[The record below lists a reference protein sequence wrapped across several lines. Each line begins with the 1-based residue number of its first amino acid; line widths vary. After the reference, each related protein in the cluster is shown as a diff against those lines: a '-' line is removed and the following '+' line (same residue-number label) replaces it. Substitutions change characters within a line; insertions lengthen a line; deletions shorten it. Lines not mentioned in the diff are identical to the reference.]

1 MVIKH
6 IVIAGGGPA
15 GFITYGVLKQLSNY
29 NFWNINNLESLYGTS
44 IGAFFSTIVCLN
56 YEWNILDDY
65 FIERPWDKM
74 VDLGPQSIINVLTGA
89 GALDAEIFTEKALEP
104 LLSAKGLSKDIT
116 LKEFYDYCNK
126 DLHVFTTEINGD
138 NLQNIDISH
147 VTHPDWKLVNVIAMS
162 LAYPLIF
169 KPICI
174 DNKCYI
180 DGGLVN
186 NLPISDCL
194 REQNCDA
201 NEILVIKNIFIR
213 EPSEIMITKDTSIMR
228 FFGILLKKMRDEID
242 PVNKHPDLKNT
253 VRCLCENLTG
263 LDSWFT
269 AITDK
274 NMRKNLIN
282 KGLSQADIFLE
293 YIRSL

>member
-56 YEWNILDDY
+56 YEWNIFNDY
-65 FIERPWDKM
+65 FIEGPWDKM